1 MLMLML
7 CVSTAMADFTSSYS
21 AASWT
26 TRWKAATTENISEG
40 LQAIITGHNCSGTV
54 YYTWNEA
61 IVSEQGDIQVT
72 VDYTGGAHKIQILG
86 IEVVGTEIADYHLGA
101 SGGSDSN
108 NVYTLSGVP
117 AGEYD
122 IRVFVCDKS
131 GDHSLANTTG
141 NIIYVGNI
149 TEKTYAPSEIS
160 TEYCYKIVNRA
171 YGRLLGA
178 DGEYST
184 SKNATDGNE
193 QLWAFEKNEDGT
205 YYLRNLG
212 HDKYLGYN
220 GSNNKAWPVVSSEP
234 AKFVLNVAQAKTI
247 WNEETFA
254 IHFNGGDEYSNAH
267 DANWGYENG
276 RQVVR
281 WLATETASQ
290 WYFIETTTAVGA
302 QAVTVKYEFE
312 YNSEVK
318 YTQETETFVGEEY
331 PTITTTFPF
340 GVSAVK
346 PEGTISTADV
356 TEEGV
361 VVKEIELTVN
371 VPFEYANSYS
381 EIEHWYF
388 MNIRDD
394 NPTYLTY
401 NSDVDYIPTTQTSVP
416 SDSKDNYTW
425 AFVGDP
431 FNGYKIVNYAAG
443 ETMFLSAPEAPTGE
457 KNAAQLARMVEEG
470 SATGNRTWIFM
481 PPTHS
486 NAAENCFYIQH
497 PTATSYAFNR
507 QSYNNA
513 YTLCYWTGRDTGS
526 AVQLVERDFT
536 GTAELQALIDQV
548 DAAVAVYGEGG
559 TTVGYYTAESTTKL
573 AAALAAAKVAVA
585 DPNRTAESNA
595 AAQTE
600 LMAAVTALQTIQP
613 ETGKFYTIASAS
625 VQNNDSRTGDMIYVD
640 NAGVMHFADASA
652 ALGNA
657 FQFVDAGN
665 GQFYLYNALRNTYLN
680 TARVHGGGQETATA
694 TTTDAAVKVTITNL
708 GCENIV
714 KIIPENGAMLHAQ
727 VYNSVVVG
735 WNNEAYDNGSAWR
748 ILEVDPTTTSFDATI
763 SEAGY
768 STLYLGCDVTIPEGV
783 EAYTVTSLEN
793 GEANLAAVE
802 GAIPAKTAVILKK
815 AEGQPAEATTYSF
828 NYAESAVAAGENM
841 LLGSTIDTYVEG
853 PAYILAMPEGKEVGL
868 YTAALNKDAAGA
880 EGETHFK
887 NNAFKAYMPKEV
899 ANESAY
905 FGFRLP
911 GTTGI
916 ENVTVE
922 NGVKA
927 IYDLTGRRVESV
939 TAPGIYI
946 VNGKK
951 VLVK

>member
-220 GSNNKAWPVVSSEP
+220 GSNNNAWPVVSSEP

-247 WNEETFA
+247 WNDEAFA
-254 IHFNGGDEYSNAH
+254 IHYNGGDEYSNAH

-281 WLATETASQ
+281 WLATATPSQ

-302 QAVTVKYEFE
+302 QAVTVRYEFE

-356 TEEGV
+356 TDGV

-381 EIEHWYF
+381 EISQWYN
-388 MNIRDD
+388 MQIRDD
-394 NPTYLTY
+394 GFTYLQY
-401 NSDVDYIPTTQTSVP
+401 DAAKEYIPASQSAVPTS
-416 SDSKDNYTW
+416 SKNSYAW

-431 FNGYKIVNYAAG
+431 FKGYEIVNYVAG
-443 ETMFLSAPEAPTGE
+443 ETMVLSAPSAPTGD
-457 KNAAQLARMVEEG
+457 KNEAELARMVTKAD
-470 SATGNRTWIFM
+470 ATGNTTWMFYN
-481 PPTHS
+481 PTHA
-486 NAAENCFYIQH
+486 NAVENTFYVVH
-497 PTATSYAFNR
+497 PTATAYAFNR
-507 QSYNNA
+507 QSYDGAN
-513 YTLCYWTGRDTGS
+513 TLCYWNGRDTGS
-526 AVQLVERDFT
+526 ALRVVECEISTLSEDLEALVAQANTLLEQIEIGTGLGKYSSSYENYEATYNEIVEYSQNIPATATDEDIQEKIDELQAIIASFSLNMPVAGKYYRIKSKVSGLYVTAPSNT
-536 GTAELQALIDQV
+536 GTAMIMESGANANNIFYWDNEKHFL
-548 DAAVAVYGEGG
+548 VYGTGMYINGKNHAHYGYKDTYTFEESKTGVAGAYTIKPATANYWHDNG
-559 TTVGYYTAESTTKL
+559 TNLDVYSGATHANCNWTIEEVTELPVKVSIGYATLYAPV
-573 AAALAAAKVAVA
+573 ALA
-585 DPNRTAESNA
+585 
-595 AAQTE
+595 
-600 LMAAVTALQTIQP
+600 
-613 ETGKFYTIASAS
+613 
-625 VQNNDSRTGDMIYVD
+625 
-640 NAGVMHFADASA
+640 
-652 ALGNA
+652 
-657 FQFVDAGN
+657 
-665 GQFYLYNALRNTYLN
+665 
-680 TARVHGGGQETATA
+680 
-694 TTTDAAVKVTITNL
+694 
-708 GCENIV
+708 
-714 KIIPENGAMLHAQ
+714 
-727 VYNSVVVG
+727 
-735 WNNEAYDNGSAWR
+735 
-748 ILEVDPTTTSFDATI
+748 
-763 SEAGY
+763 
-768 STLYLGCDVTIPEGV
+768 IPEGV
-783 EAYTVTSLEN
+783 TAHTVTLN
-793 GEANLAAVE
+793 GEWATLSEPLEV
-802 GAIPAKTAVILKK
+802 IPANTGVVL
-815 AEGQPAEATTYSF
+815 QAEANTYNFAITTADEF
-828 NYAESAVAAGENM
+828 NGEND
-841 LLGSTIDTYVEG
+841 LNGSIARTLVTKDENKAY
-853 PAYILAMPEGKEVGL
+853 YILAVVNEV
-868 YTAALNKDAAGA
+868 AGFYNPTN
-880 EGETHFK
+880 GTDNTKFYNGGH
-887 NNAFKAYMPKEV
+887 KAYIAV
-899 ANESAY
+899 DGAAQSNSVR
-905 FGFRLP
+905 FGE